1 MMQNWRCIYCKKI
14 WVVQEELE
22 SLLENSGHQR
32 TLAFLYGSK
41 GMCSQAV
48 AIWRILARN
57 YSTGLW
63 KDRPNLPETDSHE
76 ALAEKR
82 SGEQIA
88 AIEAS
93 KILQAT
99 SDQDLVLEHLGWV
112 CASC

>member
-1 MMQNWRCIYCKKI
+1 
-14 WVVQEELE
+14 
-22 SLLENSGHQR
+22 
-32 TLAFLYGSK
+32 
-41 GMCSQAV
+41 MCPQAV

-63 KDRPNLPETDSHE
+63 KKRPNLPGTDSHE
-76 ALAEKR
+76 ALADKR
-82 SGEQIA
+82 SGEEIA